1 MKSMFTIKSEFAT
14 IGIISSFYRANTIAV
29 LTSETDGYATLS
41 KDGKILA
48 AWKNGEKVVDN
59 TGG

>member
-1 MKSMFTIKSEFAT
+1 MKSMFLIKSEFAT
-14 IGIISSFYRANTIAV
+14 IGIIGSLYKANTIAV
-29 LTSETDGYATLS
+29 LTSESDGFATLS

-48 AWKNGEKVVDN
+48 AWKNGEKVEDN